1 MVLRGI
7 DEKADPLAFVF
18 CYSESAVLA
27 RVNPIICVFDNLTL
41 VAKKKWQ

>member
-18 CYSESAVLA
+18 RYSEGAVLA
-27 RVNPIICVFDNLTL
+27 RVNPVICVFDNPTL
-41 VAKKKWQ
+41 VSTKKSQ